1 MWNREVNALVSSNTG
16 AYDILEEEML
26 ESGMVTKEKKLLF
39 DMFFSMHIEADTDVD
54 ILGLWKEEEGFT
66 GYETKEMELSDF
78 FVEKIRKY
86 GIQYVSSEIMRYL
99 WDENNHMDS
108 LEFIKKLEKGE

>member
-1 MWNREVNALVSSNTG
+1 M
-16 AYDILEEEML
+16 
-26 ESGMVTKEKKLLF
+26 
-39 DMFFSMHIEADTDVD
+39 
-54 ILGLWKEEEGFT
+54 
-66 GYETKEMELSDF
+66 SDF